1 MLDNA
6 FSTKDPRM
14 LPLSLILVALASLA
28 AGYFFGLQ
36 KSQSESRALLER
48 AAKAEA
54 EARAAKGNQDA
65 LRTEFSELASRLLE
79 EKGAKLREEAS
90 SQLGHVL
97 APLKQNLDDLKSL
110 ADRMHKDDA
119 TSRASLETTVKA
131 LAESHQTFSQQAR
144 DLNLTLKG
152 NVKAQGQWGEV
163 MLQRVLD
170 SAGLR
175 QGTEYVLQ
183 GKGLELKG
191 PDGEAQKPDAVVFL
205 PEGKHLVIDA
215 KASVDGYLSYA
226 NAGDEASRDAAAS
239 LQMQA
244 LRKQMKDLS
253 EKAYQANEKLSA
265 PEFTLMFV
273 PSEPALGLALQKDPG
288 LFEQAWEKRIIVVGP
303 NTLFGTLKIVAQFWG
318 QERRNKNAEEIARK
332 GGTLYD
338 KFVGFI
344 EDLGLA
350 RKAQEEAL
358 KQMQQ
363 ASKKLYEGNGNL
375 VKQAEDL
382 RELGVK
388 NTKRLPEALTER
400 AG

>member
-1 MLDNA
+1 ML
-6 FSTKDPRM
+6 
-14 LPLSLILVALASLA
+14 LIALIAAVILAGA
-28 AGYFFGLQ
+28 AGYLFGR
-36 KSQSESRALLER
+36 QSAQAQLNALSER
-48 AAKAEA
+48 AARAEA
-54 EARAAKGNQDA
+54 QAQGAQAALGADQQRLDK
-65 LRTEFSELASRLLE
+65 LRVEFSELAGRLLE
-79 EKGAKLREEAS
+79 EKSGKLREEAGA
-90 SQLGHVL
+90 QFGGLL

-119 TSRASLETTVKA
+119 SSRASLETTVKA
-131 LAESHQTFSQQAR
+131 LAESHQQFSQQAR

-175 QGTEYVLQ
+175 QGSEYVLQ

-226 NAGDEASRDAAAS
+226 NASDEASRDLAAQQ
-239 LQMQA
+239 QMVA

-338 KFVGFI
+338 KFSGFI
-344 EDLGLA
+344 EDLGTA
-350 RKAQEEAL
+350 RRAQEEAL
-358 KQMQQ
+358 KQLQS
-363 ASKKLYEGNGNL
+363 ASKKLYEGPGNL

-388 NTKRLPEALTER
+388 NSKRLPEALTEK

>member
-1 MLDNA
+1 M
-6 FSTKDPRM
+6 
-14 LPLSLILVALASLA
+14 
-28 AGYFFGLQ
+28 
-36 KSQSESRALLER
+36 
-48 AAKAEA
+48 
-54 EARAAKGNQDA
+54 
-65 LRTEFSELASRLLE
+65 EFSELAGRLLE
-79 EKGAKLREEAS
+79 EKSGKLREEAGA
-90 SQLGHVL
+90 QFGGLL

-119 TSRASLETTVKA
+119 SSRASLETTVKA
-131 LAESHQTFSQQAR
+131 LAESHQAFSQQAR

-175 QGTEYVLQ
+175 QGSEYVLQ

-226 NAGDEASRDAAAS
+226 NASDEASRDLAAQQ
-239 LQMQA
+239 QMVA

-338 KFVGFI
+338 KFSGFI
-344 EDLGLA
+344 EDLGTA
-350 RKAQEEAL
+350 RRAQEEAL
-358 KQMQQ
+358 KQLQS
-363 ASKKLYEGNGNL
+363 ASKKLYEGAWESGETSRGL
-375 VKQAEDL
+375 ARIG
-382 RELGVK
+382 REKYEEIV
-388 NTKRLPEALTER
+388 
-400 AG
+400 

>member
-1 MLDNA
+1 M
-6 FSTKDPRM
+6 S
-14 LPLSLILVALASLA
+14 ILLVLLG
-28 AGYFFGLQ
+28 AGFGLAFGFWRE
-36 KSQSESRALLER
+36 KALLER
-48 AAKAEA
+48 AIRAESEA
-54 EARAAKGNQDA
+54 QAARAALDSDQQRLDK
-65 LRTEFSELASRLLE
+65 LKSEFSALASQQLE

-90 SQLGHVL
+90 AQLGHVL

-119 TSRASLETTVKA
+119 NSRASLETTVKA
-131 LAESHQTFSQQAR
+131 LAESHRQFSQQAS

-183 GKGLELKG
+183 GKGLEMKG

-215 KASVDGYLSYA
+215 KASVDGYLAYA
-226 NAGDEASRDAAAS
+226 NATDETAREQAA
-239 LQMQA
+239 LQQTQA
-244 LRKQMKDLS
+244 LKKQIKDLS
-253 EKAYQANEKLSA
+253 EKAYQSNEKLTA

-273 PSEPALGLALQKDPG
+273 PSEPALGLALQKDPA
-288 LFEQAWEKRIIVVGP
+288 LFESAWEKRIVVVGP

-344 EDLGLA
+344 EDLGAA
-350 RKAQEEAL
+350 RRAQEDAL
-358 KQMQQ
+358 KQLQG
-363 ASKKLYEGNGNL
+363 ASRKLYEGPGNL
-375 VKQAEDL
+375 VKQSEDL
-382 RELGVK
+382 RELGAK
-388 NTKRLPEALTER
+388 NTKKLDEKLTER
-400 AG
+400 AS

>member
-1 MLDNA
+1 MN
-6 FSTKDPRM
+6 P
-14 LPLSLILVALASLA
+14 LILLLIAGACALA
-28 AGYFFGLQ
+28 GYLLGR
-36 KSQSESRALLER
+36 QSAQAKLNELSER
-48 AAKAEA
+48 AARAEA
-54 EARAAKGNQDA
+54 QAHSAQEALGADQQRLDK
-65 LRTEFSELASRLLE
+65 LRVEFSELAGRLLE
-79 EKGAKLREEAS
+79 EKSGKLREEAGA
-90 SQLGHVL
+90 QFGGLL

-119 TSRASLETTVKA
+119 SSRASLETTVRA

-152 NVKAQGQWGEV
+152 NVRAQGQWGEV

-175 QGTEYVLQ
+175 QGSEYVLQ
-183 GKGLELKG
+183 GKGLEMKG

-215 KASVDGYLSYA
+215 KASVDGYLGWA
-226 NAGDEASRDAAAS
+226 NAADEAARDLAAQQQ
-239 LQMQA
+239 LVA
-244 LRKQMKDLS
+244 LRKQIKDLS
-253 EKAYQANEKLSA
+253 EKAYQGNEKLSA

-288 LFEQAWEKRIIVVGP
+288 LFESAWEKRIVVVGP
-303 NTLFGTLKIVAQFWG
+303 NTLFSTLKIVAQFWG

-332 GGTLYD
+332 GGSLYD
-338 KFVGFI
+338 KFHGFI
-344 EDLGLA
+344 EDLGNA
-350 RKAQEEAL
+350 RRAQEEAL
-358 KQMQQ
+358 KQLQT
-363 ASKKLYEGNGNL
+363 ASKKLYEGPGNL

-388 NTKRLPEALTER
+388 NSKRLSEALAEK